1 MKPIIL
7 IATLILL
14 VPLPT
19 NAQSDSAEAYVYKKT
34 YPKSS
39 LDIYATYGSGNLL
52 KEYRNMVWGAV
63 ACGFRYTESWQ
74 RFYANIGA
82 GVLYVDEKVDVPQ
95 NISRNSF
102 FLELPVGGG
111 LRFGN
116 DTRYMQI
123 GGDVAYQYSPTISV
137 QTFGLQTNAT
147 LIFEM
152 LNMSLGITLRSSY
165 ALIEDKRGYRP
176 SFIGLGAFVR
186 W

>member
-7 IATLILL
+7 IAILTMS
-14 VPLPT
+14 VPLLA
-19 NAQSDSAEAYVYKKT
+19 NAQPDSTEAYVYKKA
-34 YPKSS
+34 YPMSS

-52 KEYRNMVWGAV
+52 KEYKNMVWGAV

-82 GVLYVDEKVDVPQ
+82 GVLYVDEKVAVPQ

-111 LRFGN
+111 LRLGKHN
-116 DTRYMQI
+116 HYMQI
-123 GGDVAYQYSPTISV
+123 GGDIAYQYSPTISV
-137 QTFGLQTNAT
+137 QTLALQPNAT
-147 LIFEM
+147 MIFEM
-152 LNMSLGITLRSSY
+152 LNMSLGITVRCSY
-165 ALIEDKRGYRP
+165 ALIDDKRGYRP
-176 SFIGLGAFVR
+176 SYIGFGAFVR

>member
-7 IATLILL
+7 IAILTLS
-14 VPLPT
+14 VPLMG
-19 NAQSDSAEAYVYKKT
+19 NAQSDSTEPYVYKKA
-34 YPKSS
+34 YPRAS

-52 KEYRNMVWGAV
+52 KEYENMVWGAV

-82 GVLYVDEKVDVPQ
+82 GVLYVDEKVVVPQ

-111 LRFGN
+111 LRIGKHN
-116 DTRYMQI
+116 RRMQI
-123 GGDVAYQYSPTISV
+123 GGDFAYQYSPTISV
-137 QTFGLQTNAT
+137 QTLALQPNAT
-147 LIFEM
+147 MIFEM
-152 LNMSLGITLRSSY
+152 LNISLGITVRSSY
-165 ALIEDKRGYRP
+165 ALIDDKRGYRP
-176 SFIGLGAFVR
+176 SYIGFGVFVR